1 MTLSDGKIISLMTNR
16 LAKWQEYKQT
26 LEKRAIEH
34 PVQWVLAAICF
45 AFVTGVN
52 TICALF
58 GRSFLSSFSPI
69 LGIYAVGTSVIF
81 TALFAIALIGVLR
94 QLGNARSAD
103 GQKTTRA
110 R

>member
-1 MTLSDGKIISLMTNR
+1 VTLSDRKIISLMTNR
-16 LAKWQEYKQT
+16 LEKWQEYKQR

-45 AFVTGVN
+45 AFFTGVN

-58 GRSFLSSFSPI
+58 GRSFLGRFSPI

-81 TALFAIALIGVLR
+81 TALFASALIGVLR
-94 QLGNARSAD
+94 QLGSAGSAD
-103 GQKTTRA
+103 EPKIIQKR
-110 R
+110 